1 MTIQTNAIQG
11 NESEALCNARC
22 TYLRERSVSNL
33 YLRYLTTPH
42 DVNYKVPSSSARIIK
57 CKKRK
62 QTVYLHCARTKQG
75 VKIETVSSRS

>member
-1 MTIQTNAIQG
+1 MQA
-11 NESEALCNARC
+11 NETEALCNARC

-33 YLRYLTTPH
+33 YLRYLTTPQ

-75 VKIETVSSRS
+75 VKVETVRSRS